1 MGRGLDITFLA
12 CVQFSSPA
20 GARTRGSTDPAAAV
34 SSSLGGY
41 SEGETPL
48 PIPNRAVKP
57 LSADG
62 TWCSHAWESRSP
74 PVLHRKA
81 APRGGFFRARSDS
94 YSPNQRAR
102 RLVPKCSL
110 SARSSA
116 EGGRKTPVGV
126 GPERKSTS
134 TRPIR

>member
-74 PVLHRKA
+74 PVLHRKSR
-81 APRGGFFRARSDS
+81 PSG
-94 YSPNQRAR
+94 
-102 RLVPKCSL
+102 RLFSCAKRLLQPEPAGA
-110 SARSSA
+110 SAGA
-116 EGGRKTPVGV
+116 EVFLVGAQL
-126 GPERKSTS
+126 R
-134 TRPIR
+134 